1 MKLEVVQLPC
11 KDADDVG
18 ELLNSLTKY
27 DKLYSFDDFSALITP
42 DNIIEV
48 TAAVNDLKLSI
59 FQIKNKGDFT
69 KEKIETAFKKKKDQ
83 YDKEKQKQA
92 SVNKADKDNKKKD
105 KQKDD
110 KNKDKESL
118 LAESKAKVENDVSDP
133 NIPLEKKWETMDNF
147 QRIAQIETHGLAKC
161 KDCIVDEE
169 FLVFGLKH
177 FKERGNIEYKNKN
190 QIKAREV

>member
-147 QRIAQIETHGLAKC
+147 
-161 KDCIVDEE
+161 
-169 FLVFGLKH
+169 
-177 FKERGNIEYKNKN
+177 
-190 QIKAREV
+190 